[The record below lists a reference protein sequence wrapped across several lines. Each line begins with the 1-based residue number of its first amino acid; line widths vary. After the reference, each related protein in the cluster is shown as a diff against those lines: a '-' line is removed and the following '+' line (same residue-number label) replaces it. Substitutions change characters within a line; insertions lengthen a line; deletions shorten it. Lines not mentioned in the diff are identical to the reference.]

1 MNSSNICNW
10 VKEEQ
15 PRFKFDNVGCDVVS
29 NAELLS
35 IIIGSGS
42 AELNAVDLC
51 RQLMNACGHS
61 LARLARMSTYEL
73 MQFEGIGRSKAL
85 SIRQRWR

>member
-1 MNSSNICNW
+1 MNNSNICSW

-15 PRFKFDNVGCDVVS
+15 PRFKFDNVGGDVVT

-42 AELNAVDLC
+42 TQLNAVELC
-51 RQLMNACGHS
+51 RELLNNCGQS
-61 LARLARMSTYEL
+61 LARLARMTTAEL
-73 MQFEGIGRSKAL
+73 MRFGCI
-85 SIRQRWR
+85 

>member
-1 MNSSNICNW
+1 MKNSNICSW

-15 PRFKFDNVGCDVVS
+15 PRFKFDNVGGDVVT

-42 AELNAVDLC
+42 N
-51 RQLMNACGHS
+51 LM
-61 LARLARMSTYEL
+61 L
-73 MQFEGIGRSKAL
+73 L
-85 SIRQRWR
+85 SCAGSY